1 LTICHP
7 PHKHDKAAFKPS
19 VRLFSI
25 TAKVRFRGFESNEKV
40 TPMITTDGNNA
51 VASVA
56 YRTNEVIAIYPITP
70 SSTMAEQADAWSGDG
85 RQNIWGDI
93 PRVVEMQSE
102 GGAIAT
108 VHGALQT
115 GALSTSFTSSQG
127 LLLMIPTL
135 YKLAGELTPFVL
147 HVAARTVATHAL
159 SIFGDHSDVM
169 AVRQTGCAML
179 CAGSVQEAQDFALIS
194 QTATLNAR
202 VPFIHFFDGFRT
214 SHEINKIVPLSDDTL
229 RQMLPQAA
237 IDAHRSRALSPDH
250 PVVRGTSANPDTYF
264 QSREATNPW
273 YDATGQHVIDAMA
286 AFAALT
292 GRHYRPF
299 DYYGHPQAERVVV
312 VMGSAAG
319 TCEEVIDTLLARGE
333 KVGVLKVRLFRPF
346 SAKYLLDALPD
357 SVRSVAVLDRTKE
370 PGALAEPLYL
380 DVMTALAEAYSR
392 GERATLPR
400 VIGGRYGLSSKEFGP
415 DCALAVFRE
424 LAQPQPRPRFTVGI
438 FDDVTGLSLPLS
450 DEILPQRASLEAL
463 FYGLGSDGSVSATK
477 NNIKIIGN
485 ATPLYAQGYF
495 VYDSK
500 KAGGL
505 TVSHLRVSEQP
516 INSAYLVSRADF
528 VGCHQLQFI
537 DKYQMVERLKPG
549 GTFLLNTPYG
559 ADEVWSR
566 LPQEVQALLH
576 QRQARFYIINAAK
589 LARECRL
596 GARINTVMQMAF
608 FHLTQILPSDVALQ
622 QLQDAIA
629 RSYSSKGQEIVERN
643 WQALGATR
651 AALTEIPLQPV
662 DVSSPMRP
670 PVVSDAAPDFVKT
683 VTAAM
688 LAGLGDALPVSAF
701 PPDGTWPVGTT
712 QWEKRNIAEAIP
724 IWQPDL
730 CTQCNHCV
738 AACPHSAIRA
748 KVVQPAEMEHAPAS
762 LQSLDVKARDMRGQK
777 YVLQVAPEDCT
788 GCNLCVEVCPAKDR
802 QNPEIKAINMASR
815 LDNLTAEKDNYDF
828 FLQLPE
834 IDPAQ
839 LERIDIRT
847 SQLITPLFEY
857 SGACSGC
864 GETPYIK
871 LLTQLYGDR
880 LLIANATGCSSIYGG
895 NLPTTPYTTNAEGR
909 GPAWANSLFEDN
921 AEFGLGFRLTVDQ
934 HRARVL
940 RLLNALAPQL
950 PERLVN
956 ALQMGDV
963 APEPR
968 RKQIAELRTLLAN
981 LEGEDARQLAAGAD
995 YLVDKSIWLIG
1006 GDGWAYDIGFG
1017 GLDHVLSLTEN
1028 VNVLVLDT
1036 QCYSN
1041 TGGQQSKATPLGA
1054 VTKFGEHGKRKAR
1067 KDLGVSM
1074 MMYGHVYVA
1083 QISLGAQLNQTVK
1096 AIQEAEAYP
1105 GPSLI
1110 IAYSPCEEH
1119 GYDLALSHDQMKQL
1133 TATGFW
1139 PLYRFDPRRSAE
1151 GKAALALDSRP
1162 PNSSLSETLLK
1173 EQRFRRLNAQQP
1185 EVASALYQAAEKEL
1199 QEKYDF
1205 LSLLA
1210 GKAEKSAAE

>member
-1 LTICHP
+1 
-7 PHKHDKAAFKPS
+7 
-19 VRLFSI
+19 
-25 TAKVRFRGFESNEKV
+25 
-40 TPMITTDGNNA
+40 MITTDGNGA

-56 YRTNEVIAIYPITP
+56 FRASEVIAIYPITP
-70 SSTMAEQADAWSGDG
+70 SSTMAEQADAWAGNG
-85 RQNIWGDI
+85 LKNVWGDT

-102 GGAIAT
+102 AGAIAA

-135 YKLAGELTPFVL
+135 YKLAGQLTPFVL

-169 AVRQTGCAML
+169 AVRQTGCAL
-179 CAGSVQEAQDFALIS
+179 LAAGSVQEAQDFALIS
-194 QTATLNAR
+194 HMATLKSR

-214 SHEINKIVPLSDDTL
+214 SHEINKITPIADDTL
-229 RQMLPQAA
+229 LNLLPQAD
-237 IDAHRSRALSPDH
+237 IDAHRARALNPEH
-250 PVVRGTSANPDTYF
+250 PAIRGTSANPDTYF

-273 YDATGQHVIDAMA
+273 YDAVYSHVEQAMDD
-286 AFAALT
+286 FAAAT
-292 GRHYRPF
+292 GRRYRPF
-299 DYYGHPQAERVVV
+299 EYYGHPQAERVIVL
-312 VMGSAAG
+312 MGSAIG
-319 TCEEVIDTLLARGE
+319 TCEEVVDELLIRGE
-333 KVGVLKVRLFRPF
+333 KVGVLKVRLYRPF
-346 SAKYLLDALPD
+346 SAAHLLQALPA
-357 SVRSVAVLDRTKE
+357 SAKSVAVLDRTKE

-380 DVMTALAEAYSR
+380 DVMTALAEAVSR
-392 GERATLPR
+392 GERDALPK

-415 DCALAVFRE
+415 ECALAVFKE
-424 LAQPQPRPRFTVGI
+424 LAAAQPKPRFTVGI
-438 FDDVTGLSLPLS
+438 YDDVTHLSLPLP
-450 DEILPQRASLEAL
+450 ENTLPSTARLEAL

-485 ATPLYAQGYF
+485 ATPWYAQGYF

-516 INSAYLVSRADF
+516 IRSAYLVSQADF

-537 DKYQMVERLKPG
+537 DKYQMAERLKPG
-549 GTFLLNTPYG
+549 GTFLLNTPYS

-566 LPQEVQALLH
+566 LPQEVQATLN
-576 QRQARFYIINAAK
+576 QKQARFFVVNAAK
-589 LARECRL
+589 IARECGL

-608 FHLTQILPSDVALQ
+608 FELTQVLPDGSALTALQ
-622 QLQDAIA
+622 NAIA
-629 RSYSSKGQEIVERN
+629 NSYSSKGQELVERN
-643 WQALGATR
+643 WQAL
-651 AALTEIPLQPV
+651 ALARESLAEVALRPV
-662 DVSSPMRP
+662 DVASHPRP
-670 PVVSDAAPDFVKT
+670 PIVSDAAPDFVKT

-688 LAGLGDALPVSAF
+688 LAGLGDALPVSAL

-712 QWEKRNIAEAIP
+712 RWEKRNIAEAIP
-724 IWQPDL
+724 VWKEAL

-748 KVVQPAEMEHAPAS
+748 KVVAPEAMADAPAS
-762 LQSLDVKARDMRGQK
+762 LHALDVKSRDMRGQK

-802 QNPEIKAINMASR
+802 QNPDIKAINMLSR
-815 LDNLTAEKDNYDF
+815 LEHVEEEKVNYDY
-828 FLQLPE
+828 FLALPE
-834 IDPAQ
+834 MERSA

-847 SQLITPLFEY
+847 SQLLTPLFEY

-880 LLIANATGCSSIYGG
+880 MLIANATGCSSIYGG
-895 NLPTTPYTTNAEGR
+895 NLPSTPYTTDASGR

-921 AEFGLGFRLTVDQ
+921 AEFGLGFRLSVDQ
-934 HRARVL
+934 HRRRAM
-940 RLLNALAPQL
+940 RLLERFADRL
-950 PERLVN
+950 P
-956 ALQMGDV
+956 
-963 APEPR
+963 
-968 RKQIAELRTLLAN
+968 AELNDALRAEATPELRREQVAALRQHLAGVKGAEELLT
-981 LEGEDARQLAAGAD
+981 DADA
-995 YLVDKSIWLIG
+995 LVEKSIWLIG

-1017 GLDHVLSLTEN
+1017 GLDHVMSLTEN
-1028 VNVLVLDT
+1028 VNILVLDT

-1041 TGGQQSKATPLGA
+1041 TGGQASKATPLGA

-1119 GYDLALSHDQMKQL
+1119 GYDLALSHDQMRQL

-1139 PLYRFDPRRSAE
+1139 PLFRFDPRREEE
-1151 GKAALALDSRP
+1151 GKVPMVLDSRP
-1162 PNSSLSETLLK
+1162 PSDALADTLMK

-1185 EVASALYQAAEKEL
+1185 EVAEQLWKDAAQDL
-1199 QEKYDF
+1199 QKRYDF
-1205 LSLLA
+1205 LALLA
-1210 GKAEKSAAE
+1210 GKAEKTAAD

>member
-1 LTICHP
+1 
-7 PHKHDKAAFKPS
+7 
-19 VRLFSI
+19 
-25 TAKVRFRGFESNEKV
+25 
-40 TPMITTDGNNA
+40 MITIDGNGA

-56 YRTNEVIAIYPITP
+56 FRASEVIAIYPITP
-70 SSTMAEQADAWSGDG
+70 SSTMAEQADDWSGNG
-85 RQNIWGDI
+85 VKNVWGDV

-102 GGAIAT
+102 AGAIGT

-135 YKLAGELTPFVL
+135 YKLAGQLTPFVL

-194 QTATLNAR
+194 HIATLKSR

-214 SHEINKIVPLSDDTL
+214 SHEINKIVPLSNETML
-229 RQMLPQAA
+229 SLLPQDA
-237 IDAHRSRALSPDH
+237 IDAHRARALNPEH
-250 PVVRGTSANPDTYF
+250 PVIRGTSANPDTYF

-273 YDATGQHVIDAMA
+273 YNAVYEHVQQTMNDFATATGRQYH
-286 AFAALT
+286 
-292 GRHYRPF
+292 PF
-299 DYYGHPQAERVVV
+299 DYYGHPQAERVIVL
-312 VMGSAAG
+312 MGSAIG
-319 TCEEVIDTLLARGE
+319 TCEEVVDDLLTRGE
-333 KVGVLKVRLFRPF
+333 KVGVLKVRLYRPF
-346 SAKYLLDALPD
+346 NASAMLEALPQ
-357 SVRSVAVLDRTKE
+357 SVRQVAVLDRTKE

-380 DVMTALAEAYSR
+380 DVMTALAEAFSR
-392 GERATLPR
+392 GERETLPR

-415 DCALAVFRE
+415 DCVLAVFEE
-424 LAQPQPRPRFTVGI
+424 LRQAKPKPRFTVGI
-438 FDDVTGLSLPLS
+438 YDDVTNLSLPLP
-450 DEILPQRASLEAL
+450 ENTLPSHAKLEAL

-485 ATPLYAQGYF
+485 ATPWYAQGYF

-505 TVSHLRVSEQP
+505 TVSHLRVSEKP
-516 INSAYLVSRADF
+516 INSAYLVDKADF

-537 DKYQMVERLKPG
+537 DKYRMAEQLKPG
-549 GTFLLNTPYG
+549 GIFLLNTPYS
-559 ADEVWSR
+559 AEDVWDR
-566 LPQEVQALLH
+566 LPQEMQAELNKK
-576 QRQARFYIINAAK
+576 QARLFIINAQK
-589 LARECRL
+589 IARECQL

-608 FHLTQILPSDVALQ
+608 FHLTGILPGDSALQ
-622 QLQDAIA
+622 QLQGAIA
-629 RSYSSKGQEIVERN
+629 KSYSSKGQELVERN
-643 WQALGATR
+643 WQAL
-651 AALTEIPLQPV
+651 ALARESLFAVPLQPV
-662 DVSSPMRP
+662 NSQSACRP
-670 PVVSDAAPDFVKT
+670 PVVADAAPDFVKT

-688 LAGLGDALPVSAF
+688 LAGLGDALPVSAL
-701 PPDGTWPVGTT
+701 PPDGTWPLGTT
-712 QWEKRNIAEAIP
+712 RWEKRNIAEEIP
-724 IWQPDL
+724 IWKPEL

-748 KVVQPAEMEHAPAS
+748 KVVSPEALEAAPDA
-762 LQSLDVKARDMRGQK
+762 LQSLDVKSRDMRGQK

-802 QNPEIKAINMASR
+802 QDPDIKAINMMSR
-815 LDNLTAEKDNYDF
+815 LEHVEEEKVNYDF

-834 IDPAQ
+834 IDRNQ

-847 SQLITPLFEY
+847 SQLISPLFEY

-895 NLPTTPYTTNAEGR
+895 NLPSTPYTTDANGR

-934 HRARVL
+934 HRARVM
-940 RLLNALAPQL
+940 RLLDQFADKIP
-950 PERLVN
+950 
-956 ALQMGDV
+956 
-963 APEPR
+963 
-968 RKQIAELRTLLAN
+968 AELHAELHSDATPEVRREQVARLRQHLAN
-981 LEGEDARQLAAGAD
+981 ETSADARQLLTDAD
-995 YLVDKSIWLIG
+995 ALVEKSIWLIG

-1028 VNVLVLDT
+1028 VNILVLDT

-1041 TGGQQSKATPLGA
+1041 TGGQASKATPLGA

-1119 GYDLALSHDQMKQL
+1119 GYDLALSHDQMRQL

-1139 PLYRFDPRRSAE
+1139 PLYRFDPRRADE
-1151 GKAALALDSRP
+1151 GKLPLALDSRP
-1162 PNSSLSETLLK
+1162 PSDALAETLLN

-1185 EVASALYQAAEKEL
+1185 DVAEQLWKDAAADL
-1199 QEKYDF
+1199 QKRYDF
-1205 LSLLA
+1205 LAQMA
-1210 GKAEKSAAE
+1210 GKAD

>member
-1 LTICHP
+1 
-7 PHKHDKAAFKPS
+7 
-19 VRLFSI
+19 
-25 TAKVRFRGFESNEKV
+25 
-40 TPMITTDGNNA
+40 MITTDGNGA

-56 YRTNEVIAIYPITP
+56 FRASEVIAIYPITP
-70 SSTMAEQADAWSGDG
+70 SSTMAEQADAWAGNG
-85 RQNIWGDI
+85 LKNVWGDT

-102 GGAIAT
+102 AGAIAA

-135 YKLAGELTPFVL
+135 YKLAGQLTPFVL

-169 AVRQTGCAML
+169 AVRQTGCAL
-179 CAGSVQEAQDFALIS
+179 LAAGSVQEAQDFALIS
-194 QTATLNAR
+194 HMATLKSR

-214 SHEINKIVPLSDDTL
+214 SHEINKITPIADDTL
-229 RQMLPQAA
+229 LNLLPQAD
-237 IDAHRSRALSPDH
+237 IDAHRARALNPEH
-250 PVVRGTSANPDTYF
+250 PAIRGTSANPDTYF

-273 YDATGQHVIDAMA
+273 YDAVYSHVEQAMDD
-286 AFAALT
+286 FAAAT
-292 GRHYRPF
+292 GRRYRPF
-299 DYYGHPQAERVVV
+299 EYYGHPQAERVIVL
-312 VMGSAAG
+312 MGSAIG
-319 TCEEVIDTLLARGE
+319 TCEEVVDELLIRGE
-333 KVGVLKVRLFRPF
+333 KVGVLKVRLYRPF
-346 SAKYLLDALPD
+346 SAAHLLQALPA
-357 SVRSVAVLDRTKE
+357 SAKSVAVLDRTKE

-380 DVMTALAEAYSR
+380 DVMTALAEAVSR
-392 GERATLPR
+392 GERDALPK

-415 DCALAVFRE
+415 ECALAVFKE
-424 LAQPQPRPRFTVGI
+424 LAAAQPKPRFTVGI
-438 FDDVTGLSLPLS
+438 YDDVTHLSLPLP
-450 DEILPQRASLEAL
+450 ENTLPSTARLEAL

-485 ATPLYAQGYF
+485 ATPWYAQGYF

-516 INSAYLVSRADF
+516 IRSAYLVSQADF

-537 DKYQMVERLKPG
+537 DKYQMAERLKPG
-549 GTFLLNTPYG
+549 GTFLLNTPYS

-566 LPQEVQALLH
+566 LPQEVQATLN
-576 QRQARFYIINAAK
+576 QKQARFFVVNAAK
-589 LARECRL
+589 IARECGL

-608 FHLTQILPSDVALQ
+608 FELTQVLPDGSALTALQ
-622 QLQDAIA
+622 NAIDN
-629 RSYSSKGQEIVERN
+629 SYSSKGQELVERN
-643 WQALGATR
+643 WQAL
-651 AALTEIPLQPV
+651 ALARESLAEVALRPV
-662 DVSSPMRP
+662 DVASHPRP
-670 PVVSDAAPDFVKT
+670 PIVSDAAPDFVKT

-688 LAGLGDALPVSAF
+688 LAGLGDALPVSAL

-712 QWEKRNIAEAIP
+712 RWEKRNIAEAIP
-724 IWQPDL
+724 VWKEAL

-748 KVVQPAEMEHAPAS
+748 KVVAPEAMADAPAS
-762 LQSLDVKARDMRGQK
+762 LHALDVKSRDMRGQK

-802 QNPEIKAINMASR
+802 QNPDIKAINMLSR
-815 LDNLTAEKDNYDF
+815 LEHVEEEKVNYDY
-828 FLQLPE
+828 FLALPE
-834 IDPAQ
+834 MERSA

-847 SQLITPLFEY
+847 SQLLTPLFEY

-880 LLIANATGCSSIYGG
+880 MLIANATGCSSIYGG
-895 NLPTTPYTTNAEGR
+895 NLPSTPYTTDASGR

-921 AEFGLGFRLTVDQ
+921 AEFGLGFRLSVDQ
-934 HRARVL
+934 HRRRAM
-940 RLLNALAPQL
+940 RLLERFADRL
-950 PERLVN
+950 P
-956 ALQMGDV
+956 
-963 APEPR
+963 
-968 RKQIAELRTLLAN
+968 AELNDALRAEATPELRREQVAALRQHLAGVKGAEELLT
-981 LEGEDARQLAAGAD
+981 DADA
-995 YLVDKSIWLIG
+995 LVEKSIWLIG

-1017 GLDHVLSLTEN
+1017 GLDHVMSLTEN
-1028 VNVLVLDT
+1028 VNILVLDT

-1041 TGGQQSKATPLGA
+1041 TGGQASKATPLGA

-1119 GYDLALSHDQMKQL
+1119 GYDLALSHDQMRQL

-1139 PLYRFDPRRSAE
+1139 PLFRFDPRREEE
-1151 GKAALALDSRP
+1151 GKVPMVLDSRP
-1162 PNSSLSETLLK
+1162 PSDALADTLMK

-1185 EVASALYQAAEKEL
+1185 EVAEQLWKDAAQDL
-1199 QEKYDF
+1199 QKRYDF
-1205 LSLLA
+1205 LALLA
-1210 GKAEKSAAE
+1210 GKAEKTAAD

>member
-1 LTICHP
+1 
-7 PHKHDKAAFKPS
+7 
-19 VRLFSI
+19 
-25 TAKVRFRGFESNEKV
+25 
-40 TPMITTDGNNA
+40 MITIDGNGA

-56 YRTNEVIAIYPITP
+56 FRTSEVIAIYPITP
-70 SSTMAEQADAWSGDG
+70 SSTMAEQADAWAGNG
-85 RQNIWGDI
+85 LKNVWGDV
-93 PRVVEMQSE
+93 PAWSKCSRRRAPLAPYMARCRPAPSPP
-102 GGAIAT
+102 
-108 VHGALQT
+108 
-115 GALSTSFTSSQG
+115 SFTSSQG

-135 YKLAGELTPFVL
+135 YKLAGQLMPFVL

-179 CAGSVQEAQDFALIS
+179 CASSVQEAQDFALIS
-194 QTATLNAR
+194 HIATLQSR

-214 SHEINKIVPLSDDTL
+214 SHEINKIAPLADDTIRAL
-229 RQMLPQAA
+229 LPQDKIAE
-237 IDAHRSRALSPDH
+237 HRQRALNPEH
-250 PVVRGTSANPDTYF
+250 PVIRGTSANPDTYF

-273 YDATGQHVIDAMA
+273 YDAVYDHVEKAMDD
-286 AFAALT
+286 FAAAT
-292 GRHYRPF
+292 GRQYKPF
-299 DYYGHPQAERVVV
+299 EFYGHPQAERVIVI
-312 VMGSAAG
+312 MGSAIG
-319 TCEEVIDTLLARGE
+319 TCEEVVDELLSRGE
-333 KVGVLKVRLFRPF
+333 KVGVLKVRLYRPF
-346 SAKYLLDALPD
+346 SAAHLLAALPE
-357 SVRSVAVLDRTKE
+357 SARAVAVLDRTKE

-380 DVMTALAEAYSR
+380 DVMTALAEAFNR
-392 GERATLPR
+392 GERETLPR
-400 VIGGRYGLSSKEFGP
+400 TIGGRYGLSSKEFGP
-415 DCALAVFRE
+415 ECVLAIFSE
-424 LAQPQPRPRFTVGI
+424 LQAAQPKPRFTVGI
-438 FDDVTGLSLPLS
+438 YDDVTNLSLPLG
-450 DEILPQRASLEAL
+450 ENTLPAEAKLEAL

-485 ATPLYAQGYF
+485 STPWFSQGYF

-505 TVSHLRVSEQP
+505 TVSHLRVSEKP
-516 INSAYLVSRADF
+516 IRSSYLISQADF

-537 DKYQMVERLKPG
+537 DKYQMAERLKPG
-549 GTFLLNTPYG
+549 GIFLLNTPYS

-566 LPQEVQALLH
+566 LPQEVQATLN
-576 QRQARFYIINAAK
+576 QKKARFYVVNAAK
-589 LARECRL
+589 IARECSL

-608 FHLTQILPSDVALQ
+608 FHLTQILPGDSALAE
-622 QLQDAIA
+622 LQAAIA
-629 RSYSSKGQEIVERN
+629 KSYSSKGQELVERN
-643 WQALGATR
+643 WQAL
-651 AALTEIPLQPV
+651 ALARESLAEVPLQPV
-662 DVSSPMRP
+662 NASSPNRP

-688 LAGLGDALPVSAF
+688 LAGLGDALPVSAL
-701 PPDGTWPVGTT
+701 PPDGTWPMGTT
-712 QWEKRNIAEAIP
+712 RWEKRNIAEEIP
-724 IWQPDL
+724 IWKEAL

-748 KVVQPAEMEHAPAS
+748 KVVAPEEMENAPAS
-762 LQSLDVKARDMRGQK
+762 LHSLDVKSRDMRGQK

-802 QNPEIKAINMASR
+802 QNPEIKAINMMSR
-815 LDNLTAEKDNYDF
+815 LEHVEEEKVNYEY
-828 FLQLPE
+828 FLNLPE
-834 IDPAQ
+834 IDRSK

-847 SQLITPLFEY
+847 SQLISPLFEY

-880 LLIANATGCSSIYGG
+880 MLIANATGCSSIYGG
-895 NLPTTPYTTNAEGR
+895 NLPSTPYTTDANGR

-934 HRARVL
+934 HRQRVM
-940 RLLNALAPQL
+940 RLLSEFADKLPAELNAALHAEATPEVRREQVAALRQALAG
-950 PERLVN
+950 V
-956 ALQMGDV
+956 
-963 APEPR
+963 
-968 RKQIAELRTLLAN
+968 
-981 LEGEDARQLAAGAD
+981 AGAEELLTD
-995 YLVDKSIWLIG
+995 ADALVEKSVWLIG

-1028 VNVLVLDT
+1028 VNILVLDT

-1041 TGGQQSKATPLGA
+1041 TGGQASKATPLGA

-1119 GYDLALSHDQMKQL
+1119 GYDLALSHDQMRQL

-1139 PLYRFDPRRSAE
+1139 PLYRFDPRRADE
-1151 GKAALALDSRP
+1151 GKIPLALDSRP
-1162 PNSSLSETLLK
+1162 PSDALAETLLN

-1185 EVASALYQAAEKEL
+1185 EVAEQLWKDAAADL
-1199 QEKYDF
+1199 QKRYDF
-1205 LSLLA
+1205 LAQLA
-1210 GKAEKSAAE
+1210 GKAEKSPSEG

>member
-1 LTICHP
+1 
-7 PHKHDKAAFKPS
+7 
-19 VRLFSI
+19 
-25 TAKVRFRGFESNEKV
+25 
-40 TPMITTDGNNA
+40 MITIDGNGA

-56 YRTNEVIAIYPITP
+56 FRTSEVIAIYPITP
-70 SSTMAEQADAWSGDG
+70 SSTMAEQADAWAGNG
-85 RQNIWGDI
+85 LKNVWGDV

-102 GGAIAT
+102 AGAIGA

-135 YKLAGELTPFVL
+135 YKLAGQLMPFVL

-179 CAGSVQEAQDFALIS
+179 CASSVQEAQDFALIS
-194 QTATLNAR
+194 HIATLQSR

-214 SHEINKIVPLSDDTL
+214 SHEINKIAPLADDTIRAL
-229 RQMLPQAA
+229 LPQDKIAE
-237 IDAHRSRALSPDH
+237 HRQRALNPEH
-250 PVVRGTSANPDTYF
+250 PVIRGTSANPDTYF

-273 YDATGQHVIDAMA
+273 YDAVYDHVEKAMDD
-286 AFAALT
+286 FAAAT
-292 GRHYRPF
+292 GRQYKPF
-299 DYYGHPQAERVVV
+299 EFYGHPQAERVIVI
-312 VMGSAAG
+312 MGSAIG
-319 TCEEVIDTLLARGE
+319 TCEEVVDELLSRGE
-333 KVGVLKVRLFRPF
+333 KVGVLKVRLYRPF
-346 SAKYLLDALPD
+346 SAAHLLAALPE
-357 SVRSVAVLDRTKE
+357 SARAVAVLDRTKE

-380 DVMTALAEAYSR
+380 DVMTALAEAFNR
-392 GERATLPR
+392 GERETLPR
-400 VIGGRYGLSSKEFGP
+400 TIGGRYGLSSKEFGP
-415 DCALAVFRE
+415 ECVLAIFSE
-424 LAQPQPRPRFTVGI
+424 LQAAQPKPRFTVGI
-438 FDDVTGLSLPLS
+438 YDDVTNLSLPLG
-450 DEILPQRASLEAL
+450 ENTLPAEAKLEAL

-485 ATPLYAQGYF
+485 STPWFSQGYF

-505 TVSHLRVSEQP
+505 TVSHLRVSEKP
-516 INSAYLVSRADF
+516 IRSSYLISQADF

-537 DKYQMVERLKPG
+537 DKYQMAERLKPG
-549 GTFLLNTPYG
+549 GIFLLNTPYS

-566 LPQEVQALLH
+566 LPQEVQATMN
-576 QRQARFYIINAAK
+576 QKKARFYVVNAAK
-589 LARECRL
+589 IARECSL

-608 FHLTQILPSDVALQ
+608 FHLTQILPGDSALAE
-622 QLQDAIA
+622 LQAAIA
-629 RSYSSKGQEIVERN
+629 KSYSSKGQELVERN
-643 WQALGATR
+643 WQAL
-651 AALTEIPLQPV
+651 ALARESLAEVPLQPV
-662 DVSSPMRP
+662 NASSPNRP

-688 LAGLGDALPVSAF
+688 LAGLGDALPVSAL
-701 PPDGTWPVGTT
+701 PPDGTWPMGTT
-712 QWEKRNIAEAIP
+712 RWEKRNIAEEIP
-724 IWQPDL
+724 IWKEAL

-748 KVVQPAEMEHAPAS
+748 KV
-762 LQSLDVKARDMRGQK
+762 
-777 YVLQVAPEDCT
+777 VAPEDCT

-802 QNPEIKAINMASR
+802 QNPEIKAINMMYR
-815 LDNLTAEKDNYDF
+815 LEHVEEEKVNYEY
-828 FLQLPE
+828 FLNLPE
-834 IDPAQ
+834 IDRSK

-847 SQLITPLFEY
+847 SQLISPLFEY

-880 LLIANATGCSSIYGG
+880 MLIANATGCSSIYGG
-895 NLPTTPYTTNAEGR
+895 NLPSTPYTTDANGR

-934 HRARVL
+934 HRQRVM
-940 RLLNALAPQL
+940 RLLSEFADKLPAELNAALHAEATPEVRREQVAALRQALAG
-950 PERLVN
+950 V
-956 ALQMGDV
+956 
-963 APEPR
+963 
-968 RKQIAELRTLLAN
+968 
-981 LEGEDARQLAAGAD
+981 AGAEELLTD
-995 YLVDKSIWLIG
+995 ADALVEKSVWLIG

-1028 VNVLVLDT
+1028 VNILVLDT

-1041 TGGQQSKATPLGA
+1041 TGGQASKATPLGA

-1119 GYDLALSHDQMKQL
+1119 GYDLALSHDQMRQL

-1139 PLYRFDPRRSAE
+1139 PLYRFDPRRADE
-1151 GKAALALDSRP
+1151 GKIPLALDSRP
-1162 PNSSLSETLLK
+1162 PSDALAETLLN

-1185 EVASALYQAAEKEL
+1185 EVAEQLWKDAAADL
-1199 QEKYDF
+1199 QKRYDF
-1205 LSLLA
+1205 LAQLA
-1210 GKAEKSAAE
+1210 GKAEKSPSEG

>member
-1 LTICHP
+1 
-7 PHKHDKAAFKPS
+7 
-19 VRLFSI
+19 
-25 TAKVRFRGFESNEKV
+25 
-40 TPMITTDGNNA
+40 MITIDGNGA

-56 YRTNEVIAIYPITP
+56 FRTSEVIAIYPITP
-70 SSTMAEQADAWSGDG
+70 SSTMAEQADAWAGNG
-85 RQNIWGDI
+85 LKNVWGDT

-102 GGAIAT
+102 AGAIAT

-135 YKLAGELTPFVL
+135 YKLAGQLTPFVL

-179 CAGSVQEAQDFALIS
+179 CASSVQEAQDFALIS
-194 QTATLNAR
+194 HIATLKSR

-214 SHEINKIVPLSDDTL
+214 SHEINKIVPLADDTIRSL
-229 RQMLPQAA
+229 MPQAE
-237 IDAHRSRALSPDH
+237 IDAHRARALNPEH
-250 PVVRGTSANPDTYF
+250 PVIRGTSANPDTYF

-273 YDATGQHVIDAMA
+273 YNAVYDHVETAMND
-286 AFAALT
+286 FAQAT

-299 DYYGHPQAERVVV
+299 DYYGHPQAERVIV
-312 VMGSAAG
+312 VMGSAIG
-319 TCEEVIDTLLARGE
+319 TCEEVVDELLTQGE
-333 KVGVLKVRLFRPF
+333 KVGVLKVRLYRPF
-346 SAKYLLDALPD
+346 SAKHLLAALPE
-357 SVRSVAVLDRTKE
+357 SAKRIAVLDRTKE
-370 PGALAEPLYL
+370 PGAQAEPLYL
-380 DVMTALAEAYSR
+380 DVMTALAEAFNA
-392 GERATLPR
+392 GERETLPR

-415 DCALAVFRE
+415 ECALAVFTE
-424 LAQPQPRPRFTVGI
+424 LKAQQPKARFTVGI
-438 FDDVTGLSLPLS
+438 YDDVTHLSLPLP
-450 DEILPQRASLEAL
+450 ENTLPSHARLEAL

-485 ATPLYAQGYF
+485 ATPFYAQGYF

-505 TVSHLRVSEQP
+505 TVSHLRVSERP
-516 INSAYLVSRADF
+516 INSAYLVNQADF

-537 DKYQMVERLKPG
+537 DKYQMAERLKPG
-549 GTFLLNTPYG
+549 GIFLINTPY
-559 ADEVWSR
+559 APDEVWRR
-566 LPQEVQALLH
+566 LPQEVQAVLNH
-576 QRQARFYIINAAK
+576 KHAKVYVVNAAK
-589 LARECRL
+589 IARECGL

-608 FHLTQILPSDVALQ
+608 FHLTQILPGDAALQ
-622 QLQDAIA
+622 ALQAAIA
-629 RSYSSKGQEIVERN
+629 KSYSSKGQELVERN
-643 WQALGATR
+643 WQAL
-651 AALTEIPLQPV
+651 ALARESLFEVSREAVNPQSPL
-662 DVSSPMRP
+662 RP

-688 LAGLGDALPVSAF
+688 LAGLGDALPVSAL
-701 PPDGTWPVGTT
+701 PPDGTWPLGTT
-712 QWEKRNIAEAIP
+712 RWEKRNIAEAIP
-724 IWQPDL
+724 IWKPEL

-748 KVVQPAEMEHAPAS
+748 KVVSPEAMSDAPAS
-762 LQSLDVKARDMRGQK
+762 LNSLDVKSRDMRGQK

-802 QNPEIKAINMASR
+802 ENPEVKAINMMSR
-815 LDNLTAEKDNYDF
+815 LEHVEEEKVHYDF
-828 FLQLPE
+828 FLSLPE
-834 IDPAQ
+834 IDRTA

-895 NLPTTPYTTNAEGR
+895 NLPSTPYTTDANGR

-934 HRARVL
+934 HKARVM
-940 RLLNALAPQL
+940 RLLDKFADRLTPELNAQL
-950 PERLVN
+950 RAEATPPVRREQVA
-956 ALQMGDV
+956 ALRQ
-963 APEPR
+963 
-968 RKQIAELRTLLAN
+968 QLAN
-981 LEGEDARQLAAGAD
+981 VDDVDAQQLLTDAD
-995 YLVDKSIWLIG
+995 ALVEKSIWLIG

-1028 VNVLVLDT
+1028 VNILVLDT

-1041 TGGQQSKATPLGA
+1041 TGGQASKATPLGA

-1119 GYDLALSHDQMKQL
+1119 GYDLALSHDQMRQL

-1139 PLYRFDPRRSAE
+1139 PLYRFDPRRAEE
-1151 GKAALALDSRP
+1151 GKLPLALDSRP
-1162 PNSSLSETLLK
+1162 PSDALAETLLA

-1185 EVASALYQAAEKEL
+1185 DVAEQLWKDAAADL
-1199 QEKYDF
+1199 QKRYDF
-1205 LSLLA
+1205 LAQMA
-1210 GKAEKSAAE
+1210 GKAEKTSAE

>member
-1 LTICHP
+1 
-7 PHKHDKAAFKPS
+7 
-19 VRLFSI
+19 
-25 TAKVRFRGFESNEKV
+25 
-40 TPMITTDGNNA
+40 MITIDGNGA
-51 VASVA
+51 AASVA
-56 YRTNEVIAIYPITP
+56 FRTSEVIAIYPITP
-70 SSTMAEQADAWSGDG
+70 SSTMAEQADAWAGNG
-85 RQNIWGDI
+85 LKNVWGDV

-102 GGAIAT
+102 AGAIGA

-135 YKLAGELTPFVL
+135 YKLAGQLTPFVL

-169 AVRQTGCAML
+169 AIRQTGCAML
-179 CAGSVQEAQDFALIS
+179 CASNVQEAQDFALIS
-194 QTATLNAR
+194 HVATLKSR

-214 SHEINKIVPLSDDTL
+214 SHEINKIVPLADSTIL
-229 RQMLPQAA
+229 ELMPQAE
-237 IDAHRSRALSPDH
+237 IDAHRARALNPEH
-250 PVVRGTSANPDTYF
+250 PVIRGTSANPDTYF

-273 YDATGQHVIDAMA
+273 YNAVYDHVEQAMDDFSAATGRD
-286 AFAALT
+286 
-292 GRHYRPF
+292 YKPF
-299 DYYGHPQAERVVV
+299 EYYGHPQAERVIVL
-312 VMGSAAG
+312 MGSAIG
-319 TCEEVIDTLLARGE
+319 TCEEVVDELLSRGE
-333 KVGVLKVRLFRPF
+333 KVGVLKVRLYRPF
-346 SAKYLLDALPD
+346 SAKHLLSVLPE

-370 PGALAEPLYL
+370 PGAHAEPLYL
-380 DVMTALAEAYSR
+380 DVMTALAEAFNS
-392 GERATLPR
+392 GEREMLPR

-415 DCALAVFRE
+415 DCVMAVFNE
-424 LAQPQPRPRFTVGI
+424 LNAAKPKPRFTVGI
-438 FDDVTGLSLPLS
+438 YDDVTNLSLPLPE
-450 DEILPQRASLEAL
+450 DALPSKAKLEAL

-485 ATPLYAQGYF
+485 STPWYAQGYF

-516 INSAYLVSRADF
+516 IRSAYLVSQADF

-537 DKYQMVERLKPG
+537 DKYQMAERLKPG
-549 GTFLLNTPYG
+549 GIFLINTPYN

-566 LPQEVQALLH
+566 LPREVQAVLN
-576 QRQARFYIINAAK
+576 QKKARLYTINAAK
-589 LARECRL
+589 IARECGL
-596 GARINTVMQMAF
+596 AARINTVMQMAF
-608 FHLTQILPSDVALQ
+608 FHLTHILPGDSALAALQ
-622 QLQDAIA
+622 GAIA
-629 RSYSSKGQEIVERN
+629 KSYSSKGQDLVERN
-643 WQALGATR
+643 WQAL
-651 AALTEIPLQPV
+651 ALARESISEIPLQPV
-662 DVSSPMRP
+662 NDESPNRP

-688 LAGLGDALPVSAF
+688 LAGLGDALPVSAL

-712 QWEKRNIAEAIP
+712 RWEKRNIAEAIP
-724 IWQPDL
+724 IWKEEL

-748 KVVQPAEMEHAPAS
+748 KVVSPDEMENAPSS
-762 LQSLDVKARDMRGQK
+762 LHSLDVKSRDMRGQK

-802 QNPEIKAINMASR
+802 QNPEIKAINMMSR
-815 LDNLTAEKDNYDF
+815 LEHVEEEKVNYDF
-828 FLQLPE
+828 FLDLPE
-834 IDPAQ
+834 IDRSK

-880 LLIANATGCSSIYGG
+880 MLIANATGCSSIYGG
-895 NLPTTPYTTNAEGR
+895 NLPSTPYTTDANGR

-934 HRARVL
+934 HRARVM
-940 RLLNALAPQL
+940 RLLEQFADKIPEALNAALHSDAT
-950 PERLVN
+950 PEV
-956 ALQMGDV
+956 
-963 APEPR
+963 R
-968 RKQIAELRTLLAN
+968 REQVAELRQHLAGVEGAEQLLT
-981 LEGEDARQLAAGAD
+981 DADA
-995 YLVDKSIWLIG
+995 LVEKSIWLIG

-1028 VNVLVLDT
+1028 VNILVLDT

-1041 TGGQQSKATPLGA
+1041 TGGQASKATPLGA

-1119 GYDLALSHDQMKQL
+1119 GYDLALSHDQMRQL
-1133 TATGFW
+1133 TTTGFW
-1139 PLYRFDPRRSAE
+1139 PLYRFDPRRANE
-1151 GKAALALDSRP
+1151 GKLPLALDSRP
-1162 PNSSLSETLLK
+1162 PSDALAETLLQ

-1185 EVASALYQAAEKEL
+1185 EVAEQLWKDAAADL
-1199 QEKYDF
+1199 QKRYDF
-1205 LSLLA
+1205 LAQMA
-1210 GKAEKSAAE
+1210 GKAEKSASE

>member
-1 LTICHP
+1 
-7 PHKHDKAAFKPS
+7 
-19 VRLFSI
+19 
-25 TAKVRFRGFESNEKV
+25 
-40 TPMITTDGNNA
+40 MITTDGNNA

-56 YRTNEVIAIYPITP
+56 YRASEVIAIYPITP

-85 RQNIWGDI
+85 RQNIWGDV

-147 HVAARTVATHAL
+147 HVAARTIATHAL

-179 CAGSVQEAQDFALIS
+179 CASNVQEAQDFALIS
-194 QTATLNAR
+194 QTASLNSR
-202 VPFIHFFDGFRT
+202 LPFIHFFDGFRT

-229 RQMLPQAA
+229 RQMLPQDA

-273 YDATGQHVIDAMA
+273 YNATCRHVIDAMDK
-286 AFAALT
+286 FAEIT
-292 GRHYRPF
+292 GRAYQPF
-299 DYYGHPQAERVVV
+299 EYYGHPQAERVVIL
-312 VMGSAAG
+312 MGSAIG
-319 TCEEVIDTLLARGE
+319 TCEEAIDALLTRGE

-346 SAKYLLDALPD
+346 SAQHLLSVLPE
-357 SVRSVAVLDRTKE
+357 SAKKIAVLDRTKE

-380 DVMTALAEAYSR
+380 DVMTALAEAFSR
-392 GERATLPR
+392 GERAHMPM

-415 DCALAVFRE
+415 DCALAVFNE
-424 LAQPQPRPRFTVGI
+424 LALDRPRPRFTVGI

-450 DEILPQRASLEAL
+450 EETLPQRASLEAL

-485 ATPLYAQGYF
+485 STAMYAQGYF

-537 DKYQMVERLKPG
+537 DTYQMAERLKPG
-549 GTFLLNTPYG
+549 GIFLLNTPYG
-559 ADEVWSR
+559 AEEAWSR
-566 LPQEVQALLH
+566 LPQEVQAVLQ

-608 FHLTQILPSDVALQ
+608 CHLTQILPGDVALQ
-622 QLQDAIA
+622 QLRDAIE
-629 RSYSSKGQEIVERN
+629 RSYSNKGQDIVERN
-643 WQALGATR
+643 WQALAATLD
-651 AALTEIPLQPV
+651 ALIEIPLQPV
-662 DVSSPMRP
+662 NESSPMRP
-670 PVVSDAAPDFVKT
+670 PIVSDAAPDFVKT

-712 QWEKRNIAEAIP
+712 QWEKRNIAEDIP

-748 KVVQPAEMEHAPAS
+748 KVVQPQAMEHAPAS

-802 QNPEIKAINMASR
+802 QNPDIKAINMASR
-815 LDNLTAEKDNYDF
+815 LEHLTEEKAHYDF

-834 IDPAQ
+834 IDPSQ
-839 LERIDIRT
+839 IERIDIRT
-847 SQLITPLFEY
+847 SQLISPLFEY

-934 HRARVL
+934 HRSRVV
-940 RLLNALAPQL
+940 RLLNTLAPQL
-950 PERLVN
+950 PAQLVN
-956 ALQMGDV
+956 ALQMTDI

-968 RKQIAELRTLLAN
+968 RQQIKELRDLLAQI
-981 LEGEDARQLAAGAD
+981 EGHDARQLATDAD

-1028 VNVLVLDT
+1028 VNLLVLDT

-1139 PLYRFDPRRSAE
+1139 PLYRFDPRRADE
-1151 GKAALALDSRP
+1151 GKPALALDSRP
-1162 PNSSLSETLLK
+1162 PNSNLTDTLLK
-1173 EQRFRRLNAQQP
+1173 EQRFRRLNSQQP

-1199 QEKYDF
+1199 KEKYDF

-1210 GKAEKSAAE
+1210 GKGETSSAE

>member
-1 LTICHP
+1 
-7 PHKHDKAAFKPS
+7 
-19 VRLFSI
+19 
-25 TAKVRFRGFESNEKV
+25 
-40 TPMITTDGNNA
+40 MITIDGNGA

-56 YRTNEVIAIYPITP
+56 FRASEVIAIYPITP
-70 SSTMAEQADAWSGDG
+70 SSTMAEQADDWSGNG
-85 RQNIWGDI
+85 VKNVWGDV

-102 GGAIAT
+102 AGAIGT

-135 YKLAGELTPFVL
+135 YKLAGQLTPFVL

-194 QTATLNAR
+194 HIATLKSR

-214 SHEINKIVPLSDDTL
+214 SHEINKIVPLSNETML
-229 RQMLPQAA
+229 SLLPQDA
-237 IDAHRSRALSPDH
+237 IDAHRARALNPEH
-250 PVVRGTSANPDTYF
+250 PVIRGTSANPDTYF

-273 YDATGQHVIDAMA
+273 YNAVYEHVQQTMNDFAAATGRQYH
-286 AFAALT
+286 
-292 GRHYRPF
+292 PF
-299 DYYGHPQAERVVV
+299 DYYGHPQAERVIVL
-312 VMGSAAG
+312 MGSAIG
-319 TCEEVIDTLLARGE
+319 TCEEVVDDLLTRGE
-333 KVGVLKVRLFRPF
+333 KVGVLKVRLYRPF
-346 SAKYLLDALPD
+346 NASAMLEALPQ
-357 SVRSVAVLDRTKE
+357 SVRQVAVLDRTKE

-380 DVMTALAEAYSR
+380 DVMTALAEAFSR
-392 GERATLPR
+392 GERETLPR

-415 DCALAVFRE
+415 DCVLAVFEE
-424 LAQPQPRPRFTVGI
+424 LRQAKPKPRFTVGI
-438 FDDVTGLSLPLS
+438 YDDVTNLSLPLP
-450 DEILPQRASLEAL
+450 ENTLPSHAKLEAL

-485 ATPLYAQGYF
+485 ATPWYAQGYF

-505 TVSHLRVSEQP
+505 TVSHLRVSEKP
-516 INSAYLVSRADF
+516 INSAYLVDKADF

-537 DKYQMVERLKPG
+537 DKYRMAEQLKPG
-549 GTFLLNTPYG
+549 GIFLLNTPYS
-559 ADEVWSR
+559 AEDVWDR
-566 LPQEVQALLH
+566 LPQEVQAELNKK
-576 QRQARFYIINAAK
+576 QARLFIINAQK
-589 LARECRL
+589 IARECQL

-608 FHLTQILPSDVALQ
+608 FHLTGILPGDSALQ
-622 QLQDAIA
+622 QLQGAIA
-629 RSYSSKGQEIVERN
+629 KSYSSKGQELVERN
-643 WQALGATR
+643 WQAL
-651 AALTEIPLQPV
+651 ALARESLFAVPLQPV
-662 DVSSPMRP
+662 NSQSACRP
-670 PVVSDAAPDFVKT
+670 PVVADAAPDFVKT

-688 LAGLGDALPVSAF
+688 LAGLGDALPVSAL
-701 PPDGTWPVGTT
+701 PPDGTWPLGTT
-712 QWEKRNIAEAIP
+712 RWEKRNIAEEIP
-724 IWQPDL
+724 IWKPEL

-748 KVVQPAEMEHAPAS
+748 KVVSPEALEAAPDA
-762 LQSLDVKARDMRGQK
+762 LQSLDVKSRDMRGQK

-802 QNPEIKAINMASR
+802 QDPDIKAINMMSR
-815 LDNLTAEKDNYDF
+815 LEHVEEEKVNYDF

-834 IDPAQ
+834 IDRNQ

-847 SQLITPLFEY
+847 SQLISPLFEY

-895 NLPTTPYTTNAEGR
+895 NLPSTPYTTDANGR

-934 HRARVL
+934 HRARVM
-940 RLLNALAPQL
+940 RLLDQFADKIP
-950 PERLVN
+950 
-956 ALQMGDV
+956 
-963 APEPR
+963 
-968 RKQIAELRTLLAN
+968 AELHAELHSDATPEVRREQVARLRQHLAD
-981 LEGEDARQLAAGAD
+981 ETSADARQLLTDAD
-995 YLVDKSIWLIG
+995 ALVEKSIWLIG

-1028 VNVLVLDT
+1028 VNILVLDT

-1041 TGGQQSKATPLGA
+1041 TGGQASKATPLGA

-1119 GYDLALSHDQMKQL
+1119 GYDLALSHDQMRQL

-1139 PLYRFDPRRSAE
+1139 PLYRFDPRRADE
-1151 GKAALALDSRP
+1151 GKLPLALDSRP
-1162 PNSSLSETLLK
+1162 PSDALAETLLN

-1185 EVASALYQAAEKEL
+1185 DVAEQLWKDAAADL
-1199 QEKYDF
+1199 QKRYDF
-1205 LSLLA
+1205 LAQMA
-1210 GKAEKSAAE
+1210 GKAD

>member
-1 LTICHP
+1 
-7 PHKHDKAAFKPS
+7 
-19 VRLFSI
+19 
-25 TAKVRFRGFESNEKV
+25 
-40 TPMITTDGNNA
+40 MITTDGNNA

-56 YRTNEVIAIYPITP
+56 YRVNEVIAIYPITP
-70 SSTMAEQADAWSGDG
+70 SSTMAEQASAWSEAGTP
-85 RQNIWGDI
+85 NLWGDI

-115 GALSTSFTSSQG
+115 GALATSFTSSQG

-135 YKLAGELTPFVL
+135 YKLAGQLTPFVL

-179 CAGSVQEAQDFALIS
+179 CAGNVQEAQDFALIAQIAS
-194 QTATLNAR
+194 LQSRL
-202 VPFIHFFDGFRT
+202 PFIHFFDGFRT
-214 SHEINKIVPLSDDTL
+214 SHEINKIAPLGDDTL
-229 RQMLPQAA
+229 RRLLPQSA
-237 IDAHRSRALSPDH
+237 IDAHRRRALTPDH
-250 PVVRGTSANPDTYF
+250 PAIRGTSANPDTYF

-273 YDATGQHVIDAMA
+273 YDQAYGHVADAMA
-286 AFAALT
+286 AFAEAT
-292 GRHYRPF
+292 GRHYQPF
-299 DYYGHPQAERVVV
+299 EYYGHPQAERVIVL
-312 VMGSAAG
+312 MGSAMG
-319 TCEEVIDTLLARGE
+319 TAEEVIDTLLSRGE
-333 KVGVLKVRLFRPF
+333 KVGMVKVRLYRPF
-346 SAKYLLDALPD
+346 SAEHLLAAIPE
-357 SVRSVAVLDRTKE
+357 SVGGIAVLDRTKE

-380 DVMTALAEAYSR
+380 DVTTALAEAYNQGR
-392 GERATLPR
+392 RDRLPR
-400 VIGGRYGLSSKEFGP
+400 TIGGRYGLSSKEFDP
-415 DCALAVFRE
+415 ACVLAIFSE
-424 LAQPQPRPRFTVGI
+424 LALPRPRPRFTVGI
-438 FDDVTGLSLPLS
+438 YDDVTQLSLPLPEA
-450 DEILPQRASLEAL
+450 DLPHRAKLEAL
-463 FYGLGSDGSVSATK
+463 FYGLGSDGTVSATK

-485 ATPLYAQGYF
+485 STALFAQGYF

-505 TVSHLRVSEQP
+505 TVSHLRVSENP
-516 INSAYLVSRADF
+516 INSAYLISRADF
-528 VGCHQLQFI
+528 IGCHQMQFV
-537 DKYQMVERLKPG
+537 DKYHMVERLRTG
-549 GTFLLNTPYG
+549 GIFLLNTPYSV
-559 ADEVWSR
+559 DEVWAR
-566 LPQEVQALLH
+566 LPQEVQALLRR
-576 QRQARFYIINAAK
+576 QQARFYIINAAQI
-589 LARECRL
+589 ARECRL

-608 FHLTQILPSDVALQ
+608 FQLTGILPPDAALAALQ
-622 QLQDAIA
+622 TAIS
-629 RSYSSKGQEIVERN
+629 RSYASKGQDVVERN
-643 WQALGATR
+643 WRALAATR
-651 AALTEIPLQPV
+651 EALHAVPLQTV
-662 DVSSPMRP
+662 NTQSPMRP

-688 LAGLGDALPVSAF
+688 LSGLGDALPVSAL

-712 QWEKRNIAEAIP
+712 RWEKRNIAERIP
-724 IWQPDL
+724 LWKAEL

-738 AACPHSAIRA
+738 AACPHAAIRA
-748 KVVQPAEMEHAPAS
+748 KVVAPEAMADAPDGLAS
-762 LQSLDVKARDMRGQK
+762 LEVKSRDMRGRK

-802 QNPEIKAINMASR
+802 QDPDIKAINMASR
-815 LDNLTAEKDNYDF
+815 LTHVEEEKRHYDF
-828 FLQLPE
+828 FLNLPE
-834 IDPAQ
+834 MAPTD

-895 NLPTTPYTTNAEGR
+895 NLPTTPYTVNAEGR

-921 AEFGLGFRLTVDQ
+921 AEFGLGFRLTVDS
-934 HRARVL
+934 HRRRVL
-940 RLLNALAPQL
+940 RLLERQRDWLPAELFDGLQDQRVAV
-950 PERLVN
+950 PER
-956 ALQMGDV
+956 
-963 APEPR
+963 R
-968 RKQIAELRTLLAN
+968 RQIDELRDRLN
-981 LEGEDARQLAAGAD
+981 GRDDADCRQLAADAD

-1028 VNVLVLDT
+1028 INVLVLDT

-1054 VTKFGEHGKRKAR
+1054 VTKFGEQGKRKAR

-1119 GYDLALSHDQMKQL
+1119 GYDLALSHEQMRQL

-1139 PLYRFDPRRSAE
+1139 PLYRYDPRRAEE
-1151 GKAALALDSRP
+1151 GKLPLSLDSRP
-1162 PNSSLSETLLK
+1162 PGSELGATLLN
-1173 EQRFRRLNAQQP
+1173 EQRFRRLNSQQP
-1185 EVASALYQAAEKEL
+1185 EVAETLYQTAEQQLKD
-1199 QEKYDF
+1199 KYAF
-1205 LSLLA
+1205 LARLA
-1210 GKAEKSAAE
+1210 GKAESAD

>member
-1 LTICHP
+1 
-7 PHKHDKAAFKPS
+7 
-19 VRLFSI
+19 
-25 TAKVRFRGFESNEKV
+25 
-40 TPMITTDGNNA
+40 MITIDGNGA

-56 YRTNEVIAIYPITP
+56 FRASEVIAIYPITP
-70 SSTMAEQADAWSGDG
+70 SSTMAEQADDWSGNG
-85 RQNIWGDI
+85 VKNVWGDV

-102 GGAIAT
+102 AGAIGT

-135 YKLAGELTPFVL
+135 YKLAGQLTPFVL

-194 QTATLNAR
+194 HIATLKSR

-214 SHEINKIVPLSDDTL
+214 SHEINKIVPLSNETML
-229 RQMLPQAA
+229 SLLPQDA
-237 IDAHRSRALSPDH
+237 IDAHRARALNPEH
-250 PVVRGTSANPDTYF
+250 PVIRGTSANPDTYF

-273 YDATGQHVIDAMA
+273 YNAVYEHVQQTMNDFAAATGRQYH
-286 AFAALT
+286 
-292 GRHYRPF
+292 PF
-299 DYYGHPQAERVVV
+299 DYYGHPQAERVIVL
-312 VMGSAAG
+312 MGSAIG
-319 TCEEVIDTLLARGE
+319 TCEEVVDDLLTRGE
-333 KVGVLKVRLFRPF
+333 KVGVLKVRLYRPF
-346 SAKYLLDALPD
+346 NASAMLEALPQ
-357 SVRSVAVLDRTKE
+357 SVRQVAVLDRTKE

-380 DVMTALAEAYSR
+380 DVMTALAEAFSR
-392 GERATLPR
+392 GERETLPR

-415 DCALAVFRE
+415 DCVLAVFEE
-424 LAQPQPRPRFTVGI
+424 LRQAKPKPRFTVGI
-438 FDDVTGLSLPLS
+438 YDDVTNLSLPLP
-450 DEILPQRASLEAL
+450 ENTLPSHAKLEAL

-485 ATPLYAQGYF
+485 ATPWYAQGYF

-505 TVSHLRVSEQP
+505 TVSHLRVSEKP
-516 INSAYLVSRADF
+516 INSAYLVDKADF

-537 DKYQMVERLKPG
+537 DKYRMAEQLKPG
-549 GTFLLNTPYG
+549 GIFLLNTPYS
-559 ADEVWSR
+559 AEDVWDR
-566 LPQEVQALLH
+566 LPQEVQAELNKK
-576 QRQARFYIINAAK
+576 QARLFIINAQK
-589 LARECRL
+589 IARECQL

-608 FHLTQILPSDVALQ
+608 FHLTGILPGDSALQ
-622 QLQDAIA
+622 QLQGAIA
-629 RSYSSKGQEIVERN
+629 KSYSSKGQELVERN
-643 WQALGATR
+643 WQAL
-651 AALTEIPLQPV
+651 ALARESLFAVPLQPV
-662 DVSSPMRP
+662 NSQSACRP
-670 PVVSDAAPDFVKT
+670 PVVADAAPDFVKT

-688 LAGLGDALPVSAF
+688 LAGLGDALPVSAL
-701 PPDGTWPVGTT
+701 PPDGTWPLGTT
-712 QWEKRNIAEAIP
+712 RWEKRNIAEEIP
-724 IWQPDL
+724 IWKPEL

-748 KVVQPAEMEHAPAS
+748 KVVSPEALETAPDA
-762 LQSLDVKARDMRGQK
+762 LQSLDVKSRDMRGQK
-777 YVLQVAPEDCT
+777 YVLQIAPEDCT

-802 QNPEIKAINMASR
+802 QDPDIKAINMMSR
-815 LDNLTAEKDNYDF
+815 LEHVEEEKVNYDF

-834 IDPAQ
+834 IDRNQ

-847 SQLITPLFEY
+847 SQLISPLFEY

-895 NLPTTPYTTNAEGR
+895 NLPSTPYTTDANGR

-934 HRARVL
+934 HRARVM
-940 RLLNALAPQL
+940 RLLDQFADKIP
-950 PERLVN
+950 
-956 ALQMGDV
+956 
-963 APEPR
+963 
-968 RKQIAELRTLLAN
+968 AELHAELHSDATPEVRREQVARLRQHLAD
-981 LEGEDARQLAAGAD
+981 ETSADARQLLTDAD
-995 YLVDKSIWLIG
+995 ALVEKSIWLIG

-1028 VNVLVLDT
+1028 VNILVLDT

-1041 TGGQQSKATPLGA
+1041 TGGQASKATPLGA

-1119 GYDLALSHDQMKQL
+1119 GYDLALSHDQMRQL

-1139 PLYRFDPRRSAE
+1139 PLYRFDPRRADE
-1151 GKAALALDSRP
+1151 GKLPLALDSRP
-1162 PNSSLSETLLK
+1162 PSDALAETLLN

-1185 EVASALYQAAEKEL
+1185 DVAEQLWKDAAADL
-1199 QEKYDF
+1199 QKRYDF
-1205 LSLLA
+1205 LAQMA
-1210 GKAEKSAAE
+1210 GKAD

>member
-1 LTICHP
+1 
-7 PHKHDKAAFKPS
+7 
-19 VRLFSI
+19 
-25 TAKVRFRGFESNEKV
+25 
-40 TPMITTDGNNA
+40 MITIDGNGA

-56 YRTNEVIAIYPITP
+56 FRTSEVIAIYPITP
-70 SSTMAEQADAWSGDG
+70 SSTMAEQADAWAGNG
-85 RQNIWGDI
+85 LKNVWGDV

-102 GGAIAT
+102 AGAIGA

-135 YKLAGELTPFVL
+135 YKLAGQLMPFVL

-179 CAGSVQEAQDFALIS
+179 CASSVQEAQDFALIS
-194 QTATLNAR
+194 HIATLQSR

-214 SHEINKIVPLSDDTL
+214 SHEINKIAPLADDTIRAL
-229 RQMLPQAA
+229 LPQDKIAE
-237 IDAHRSRALSPDH
+237 HRQRALNPEH
-250 PVVRGTSANPDTYF
+250 PVIRGTSANPDTYF

-273 YDATGQHVIDAMA
+273 YDAVYDHVEKAMDD
-286 AFAALT
+286 FAAAT
-292 GRHYRPF
+292 GRQYKPF
-299 DYYGHPQAERVVV
+299 EFYGHPQAERVIVI
-312 VMGSAAG
+312 MGSAIG
-319 TCEEVIDTLLARGE
+319 TCEEVVDELLSRGE
-333 KVGVLKVRLFRPF
+333 KVGVLKVRLYRPF
-346 SAKYLLDALPD
+346 SAAHLLAALP
-357 SVRSVAVLDRTKE
+357 E
-370 PGALAEPLYL
+370 
-380 DVMTALAEAYSR
+380 SR
-392 GERATLPR
+392 GERETLPR
-400 VIGGRYGLSSKEFGP
+400 TIGGRYGLSSKEFGP
-415 DCALAVFRE
+415 ECVLAIFSE
-424 LAQPQPRPRFTVGI
+424 LQAAQPKPRFTVGI
-438 FDDVTGLSLPLS
+438 YDDVTNLSLPLG
-450 DEILPQRASLEAL
+450 ENTLPAEAKLEAL

-485 ATPLYAQGYF
+485 STPWFSQGYF

-505 TVSHLRVSEQP
+505 TVSHLRVSEKP
-516 INSAYLVSRADF
+516 IRSSYLISQADF

-537 DKYQMVERLKPG
+537 DKYQMAERLKPG
-549 GTFLLNTPYG
+549 GIFLLNTPYS

-566 LPQEVQALLH
+566 LPQEVQATLN
-576 QRQARFYIINAAK
+576 QKKARFYVVNAAK
-589 LARECRL
+589 IARECSL

-608 FHLTQILPSDVALQ
+608 FHLTQILPGDSALAE
-622 QLQDAIA
+622 LQAAIA
-629 RSYSSKGQEIVERN
+629 KSYSSKGQELVERN
-643 WQALGATR
+643 WQAL
-651 AALTEIPLQPV
+651 ALARESLAEVPLQPV
-662 DVSSPMRP
+662 NASSPNRP

-688 LAGLGDALPVSAF
+688 LAGLGDALPVSAL
-701 PPDGTWPVGTT
+701 PPDGTWPMGTT
-712 QWEKRNIAEAIP
+712 RWEKRNIAEEIP
-724 IWQPDL
+724 IWKEAL

-748 KVVQPAEMEHAPAS
+748 KVVAPEEMENAPAS
-762 LQSLDVKARDMRGQK
+762 LHSLDVKSRDMRGQK

-802 QNPEIKAINMASR
+802 QNPEIKAINMMSR
-815 LDNLTAEKDNYDF
+815 LEHVEEEKVNYEY
-828 FLQLPE
+828 FLNLPE
-834 IDPAQ
+834 IDRSK

-847 SQLITPLFEY
+847 SQLISPLFEY

-880 LLIANATGCSSIYGG
+880 MLIANATGCSSIYGG
-895 NLPTTPYTTNAEGR
+895 NLPSTPYTTDANGR

-934 HRARVL
+934 HRQRVM
-940 RLLNALAPQL
+940 RLLSEFADKLPVELNAALHAEATPEVRREQVAALRQALAG
-950 PERLVN
+950 V
-956 ALQMGDV
+956 
-963 APEPR
+963 
-968 RKQIAELRTLLAN
+968 
-981 LEGEDARQLAAGAD
+981 AGAEELLTD
-995 YLVDKSIWLIG
+995 ADALVEKSVWLIG

-1028 VNVLVLDT
+1028 VNILVLDT

-1041 TGGQQSKATPLGA
+1041 TGGQASKATPLGA

-1110 IAYSPCEEH
+1110 IALRRAWLRS
-1119 GYDLALSHDQMKQL
+1119 GAQ
-1133 TATGFW
+1133 
-1139 PLYRFDPRRSAE
+1139 PRPDASADRHRLL
-1151 GKAALALDSRP
+1151 AALPLRP
-1162 PNSSLSETLLK
+1162 ASGRRRQDPAGA
-1173 EQRFRRLNAQQP
+1173 RFPSAIRRAGRD
-1185 EVASALYQAAEKEL
+1185 AA
-1199 QEKYDF
+1199 
-1205 LSLLA
+1205 
-1210 GKAEKSAAE
+1210 

>member
-1 LTICHP
+1 
-7 PHKHDKAAFKPS
+7 
-19 VRLFSI
+19 
-25 TAKVRFRGFESNEKV
+25 
-40 TPMITTDGNNA
+40 MITIDGNGA

-56 YRTNEVIAIYPITP
+56 FRASEVIAIYPITP
-70 SSTMAEQADAWSGDG
+70 SSTMAEQADDWSGNG
-85 RQNIWGDI
+85 VKNVWGDV

-102 GGAIAT
+102 AGAIGT

-135 YKLAGELTPFVL
+135 YKLAGQLTPFVL

-194 QTATLNAR
+194 HIATLKSR

-214 SHEINKIVPLSDDTL
+214 SHEINKIVPLSNETML
-229 RQMLPQAA
+229 SLLPQDA
-237 IDAHRSRALSPDH
+237 IDAHRARALNPEH
-250 PVVRGTSANPDTYF
+250 PVIRGTSANPDTYF

-273 YDATGQHVIDAMA
+273 YNAVYEHVQQTMNDFAAATGRQYH
-286 AFAALT
+286 
-292 GRHYRPF
+292 PF
-299 DYYGHPQAERVVV
+299 DYYGHPQAERVIVL
-312 VMGSAAG
+312 MGSAIG
-319 TCEEVIDTLLARGE
+319 TCEEVVDDLLTRGE
-333 KVGVLKVRLFRPF
+333 KVGVLKVRLYRPF
-346 SAKYLLDALPD
+346 NASAMLEALPQ
-357 SVRSVAVLDRTKE
+357 SVRQVAVLDRTKE

-380 DVMTALAEAYSR
+380 DVITALAEAFSR
-392 GERATLPR
+392 GERETLPR

-415 DCALAVFRE
+415 DCVLAVFEE
-424 LAQPQPRPRFTVGI
+424 LRQAKPKPRFTVGI
-438 FDDVTGLSLPLS
+438 YDDVTNLSLPLP
-450 DEILPQRASLEAL
+450 ENTLPSHAKLEAL

-485 ATPLYAQGYF
+485 ATPWYAQGYF

-505 TVSHLRVSEQP
+505 TVSHLRVSEKP
-516 INSAYLVSRADF
+516 INSAYLVDKADF

-537 DKYQMVERLKPG
+537 DKYRMAEQLKPG
-549 GTFLLNTPYG
+549 GIFLLNTPYS
-559 ADEVWSR
+559 AEDVWDR
-566 LPQEVQALLH
+566 LPQEVQAELNKK
-576 QRQARFYIINAAK
+576 QARLFIINAQK
-589 LARECRL
+589 IARECQL

-608 FHLTQILPSDVALQ
+608 FHLTGILPGDSALQ
-622 QLQDAIA
+622 QLQGAIA
-629 RSYSSKGQEIVERN
+629 KSYSSKGQELVERN
-643 WQALGATR
+643 WQAL
-651 AALTEIPLQPV
+651 ALARESLFAVPLQPV
-662 DVSSPMRP
+662 NSQSACRP
-670 PVVSDAAPDFVKT
+670 PVVADAAPDFVKT

-688 LAGLGDALPVSAF
+688 LAGLGDALPVSAL
-701 PPDGTWPVGTT
+701 PPDGTWPLGTT
-712 QWEKRNIAEAIP
+712 RWEKRNIAEEIP
-724 IWQPDL
+724 IWKPEL

-748 KVVQPAEMEHAPAS
+748 KVVSPEALEAAPDA
-762 LQSLDVKARDMRGQK
+762 LQSLDVKSRDMRGQK

-802 QNPEIKAINMASR
+802 QDPDIKAINMMSR
-815 LDNLTAEKDNYDF
+815 LEHVEEEKVNYDF

-834 IDPAQ
+834 IDRNQ

-847 SQLITPLFEY
+847 SQLISPLFEY

-895 NLPTTPYTTNAEGR
+895 NLPSTPYTTDANGR

-934 HRARVL
+934 HRARVM
-940 RLLNALAPQL
+940 RLLDQFADKIP
-950 PERLVN
+950 
-956 ALQMGDV
+956 
-963 APEPR
+963 
-968 RKQIAELRTLLAN
+968 AELLAELHSDATPEVRREQVARLRQHLAN
-981 LEGEDARQLAAGAD
+981 ETSADARQLLTDAD
-995 YLVDKSIWLIG
+995 ALVEKSIWLIG

-1017 GLDHVLSLTEN
+1017 GLDHVLSLIEN
-1028 VNVLVLDT
+1028 VNILVLDT

-1041 TGGQQSKATPLGA
+1041 TGGQASKATPLGA

-1119 GYDLALSHDQMKQL
+1119 GYDLALSHDQMRQL

-1139 PLYRFDPRRSAE
+1139 PLYRFDPRRADE
-1151 GKAALALDSRP
+1151 GKLPLALDSRP
-1162 PNSSLSETLLK
+1162 PSDALAETLLN

-1185 EVASALYQAAEKEL
+1185 DVAEQLWKDAAADL
-1199 QEKYDF
+1199 QKRYDF
-1205 LSLLA
+1205 LAQMA
-1210 GKAEKSAAE
+1210 GKAD